1 MTIPV
6 PLESL
11 FPLLHRSVNCSFLPG
26 GAIQISGDFSDFI
39 VAMSKR
45 AAEEM
50 TPSLESN
57 RTGPDF
63 FGYYRA
69 QVEELLSQEEKIPH
83 HNHVDAKKSSAEIIG
98 AELSDLKQEK
108 LNALLRQC
116 VLNSIP
122 EVDEMQSRVDSMHL
136 MSQLSNKKRSTL
148 PTNAESVI
156 PEDPRCKEVEDDLR
170 LLMKSDPSLVKEIVG
185 KHSSDLLARLNER
198 QQHLEK
204 LLDNVVTTCRPMSR
218 GEKRDLQKSI
228 KELPAKNLER
238 VAGIIKNQYVA
249 LGKEMPDDVFVINM
263 EEEDKVLLWRLHYFV
278 VAVKSARK
286 LAS

>member
-26 GAIQISGDFSDFI
+26 GAILISGDFSDFI

-69 QVEELLSQEEKIPH
+69 QVEELLSQEEKIPQN
-83 HNHVDAKKSSAEIIG
+83 NHVDAKKSSAEIIG
-98 AELSDLKQEK
+98 AELSDVKQEK

-122 EVDEMQSRVDSMHL
+122 EVDEMQSRVDSMYL

-204 LLDNVVTTCRPMSR
+204 LLDNVVTTCSLST
-218 GEKRDLQKSI
+218 DL
-228 KELPAKNLER
+228 
-238 VAGIIKNQYVA
+238 
-249 LGKEMPDDVFVINM
+249 
-263 EEEDKVLLWRLHYFV
+263 
-278 VAVKSARK
+278 
-286 LAS
+286 

>member
-1 MTIPV
+1 
-6 PLESL
+6 
-11 FPLLHRSVNCSFLPG
+11 
-26 GAIQISGDFSDFI
+26 
-39 VAMSKR
+39 MSKR

-50 TPSLESN
+50 TPSLEST

-63 FGYYRA
+63 FGYYRT

-83 HNHVDAKKSSAEIIG
+83 HKHVDTKKSSTEIIG
-98 AELSDLKQEK
+98 AELSDLKNEK

-116 VLNSIP
+116 VRDSIP
-122 EVDEMQSRVDSMHL
+122 EVDEMQSRVDSMLL
-136 MSQLSNKKRSTL
+136 MSQLSNKKPSTL

-156 PEDPRCKEVEDDLR
+156 PEDPSFKEVEDDLQ
-170 LLMKSDPSLVKEIVG
+170 LLMKSDPALVKEIVG
-185 KHSSDLLARLNER
+185 KHSSDLLARLNET
-198 QQHLEK
+198 QQQLEK
-204 LLDNVVTTCRPMSR
+204 LLDNVVTTCSLINRPMSR

-238 VAGIIKNQYVA
+238 VAGIIKNHYVA

-263 EEEDKVLLWRLHYFV
+263 EEEDNILLWRLHYFV
-278 VAVKSARK
+278 AAVKSARK